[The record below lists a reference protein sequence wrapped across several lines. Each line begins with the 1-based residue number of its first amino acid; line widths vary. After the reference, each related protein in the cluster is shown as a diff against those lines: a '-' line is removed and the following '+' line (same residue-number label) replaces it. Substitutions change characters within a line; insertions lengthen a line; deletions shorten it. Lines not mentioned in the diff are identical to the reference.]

1 MKYISYIALLG
12 AASLQSAAA
21 QDTAKGPA
29 CTAHK
34 INSGAAAVAIAA
46 KITAGE
52 ITVPARDADDEEIN
66 DFFKEHVYDTTLD
79 ECDEGLSCVIAYDNT
94 GAGIQSCQ
102 KCY

>member
-1 MKYISYIALLG
+1 MKYITYIALLG

-34 INSGAAAVAIAA
+34 ITSGAAIAA
-46 KITAGE
+46 FGAKVGSGE

-66 DFFKEHVYDTTLD
+66 DFFKEHIYDTTLG
-79 ECDEGLSCVIAYDNT
+79 ECDDGLSCSIAYD
-94 GAGIQSCQ
+94 
-102 KCY
+102 